1 MHSYFYSFVVGSRT
15 HFQILSRT
23 SGSRRQD
30 EAEPW
35 KGSQSYCCRGMRWR
49 KDRHQSRKLKAQCGS
64 SAFEEPHKHTHT
76 HTKLPM
82 KDDSRLVSCI
92 AVKTKSQ
99 SFGARAYVMLL
110 IQDGLWVS
118 SLCLYSGSS
127 KPACPPLNFHLLA
140 RMSGPSSSSSLD
152 SSSFNFTSKFCV
164 NSFLSHSAI

>member
-35 KGSQSYCCRGMRWR
+35 KGSQSYCCCGMRWR

-76 HTKLPM
+76 HKAANERWFQAGVLYCGQNQIPELRSPSLRNASYPRWTLGIVTLPVL
-82 KDDSRLVSCI
+82 RLFKASMSSTELSPSCSH
-92 AVKTKSQ
+92 VWPL
-99 SFGARAYVMLL
+99 LL
-110 IQDGLWVS
+110 IISRQLE
-118 SLCLYSGSS
+118 
-127 KPACPPLNFHLLA
+127 F
-140 RMSGPSSSSSLD
+140 
-152 SSSFNFTSKFCV
+152 
-164 NSFLSHSAI
+164 

>member
-1 MHSYFYSFVVGSRT
+1 MHFVTLSFK
-15 HFQILSRT
+15 
-23 SGSRRQD
+23 RR
-30 EAEPW
+30 
-35 KGSQSYCCRGMRWR
+35 R
-49 KDRHQSRKLKAQCGS
+49 KDLVKTWKNVAQDHFS
-64 SAFEEPHKHTHT
+64 K
-76 HTKLPM
+76 M

-118 SLCLYSGSS
+118 SLCPYSGSS